1 MDILLKTLESR
12 LHNFKQVLPKL
23 DQREGLIDFGGAVLK
38 TLFRSAIF
46 CDVHEMHEVFNE
58 LQGSQTDA
66 IHSISKHVAYK
77 KQLDAL
83 TGVNSGTIANLS
95 SIVKDV
101 VIHSHDKFKD
111 VTRIILWL
119 SVTIH
124 NQSDLYMVIR
134 QLEFDLLHLTQQLSE
149 VMDAISYIL
158 RGKLP
163 VDVLNPTTMHN
174 ILRNVTFHLPESYE
188 LLAGTR
194 AENAHLYYV
203 LVTVAVI
210 GDGHCV
216 QLVLNVPLKTASR
229 YFVLH
234 KIISLPARISDPY

>member
-1 MDILLKTLESR
+1 LKTLESR
-12 LHNFKQVLPKL
+12 LHIFKEVLPKL
-23 DQREGLIDFGGAVLK
+23 DQRQGLIDFCGAVLK

-46 CDVHEMHEVFNE
+46 CDVHELHEVFNE
-58 LQGSQTDA
+58 LQGSQTDV
-66 IHSISKHVAYK
+66 IHSISKQVTYK

-83 TGVNSGTIANLS
+83 TGVNSDTIANLS

-111 VTRIILWL
+111 VTRVILWL

>member
-1 MDILLKTLESR
+1 M
-12 LHNFKQVLPKL
+12 
-23 DQREGLIDFGGAVLK
+23 
-38 TLFRSAIF
+38 
-46 CDVHEMHEVFNE
+46 
-58 LQGSQTDA
+58 
-66 IHSISKHVAYK
+66 
-77 KQLDAL
+77 DAL